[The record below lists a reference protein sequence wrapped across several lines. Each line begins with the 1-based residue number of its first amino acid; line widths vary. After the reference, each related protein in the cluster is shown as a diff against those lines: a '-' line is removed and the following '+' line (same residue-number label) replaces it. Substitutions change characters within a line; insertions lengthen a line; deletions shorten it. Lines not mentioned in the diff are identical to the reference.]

1 MNTFG
6 TVISSSM
13 IQNMLETDANEA
25 FDLISFNLLFHVF
38 LVGMIPSYMVSL
50 VSLNNLS
57 VKNEIKSKFYVLFAL
72 LIVTSSSIYITLKD
86 VSFIGRE
93 YRNLRYY
100 INPIFPISSVYKTF
114 KSNTILNNGPL
125 KKLYSDSY
133 IIENSNISEKHTV
146 LVIVVGETARASNFN
161 INGYARQTTPLLNSL
176 DIINYPKTSSCG
188 TATAES
194 LPCMFS
200 DITHSNFDI
209 KKIRSREN
217 LLDALTYADINVLW
231 KDNNSGCK
239 GVCARS
245 ETEVMHLINDPALC
259 KDNECHDEILLKNL
273 SAYIRKT
280 DKDTVIVL
288 HQLGSHGPAYYKR
301 TPEKYA
307 KFQPTCKSKAL
318 QECTN
323 DEIKNSYDNTIYYT
337 DYLLSRLI
345 NTLKTNSN
353 IADTAMIYMSDHG
366 ESLGESGIYLHGLPY
381 FMAPKEQ
388 TNIPFIVWLSD
399 NTKSNKS
406 IDYACLEKQSQKP
419 HSHDNLIHSVLGL
432 MNIQTHM
439 YNQDLDIFSSCRA
452 KKSNIA
458 SNKSNAIFIDKS

>member
-1 MNTFG
+1 
-6 TVISSSM
+6 M
-13 IQNMLETDANEA
+13 IQNMLETDINEA
-25 FDLISFNLLFHVF
+25 LDLISFNLFVHIF
-38 LVGMIPSYMVSL
+38 LIGVIPSYIASL
-50 VSLNNLS
+50 VSLKNKS
-57 VKNEIKSKFYVLFAL
+57 IKNEIKSKFYVLFAL
-72 LIVTSSSIYITLKD
+72 SIVTSSSIYITLKD

-93 YRNLRYY
+93 YRDFRYY
-100 INPIFPISSVYKTF
+100 INPVFPLNSVYKTLQL
-114 KSNTILNNGPL
+114 NTTRNNAPL
-125 KKLYSDSY
+125 KELYSDSY
-133 IIENSNISEKHTV
+133 VVENSKKSEKHTV

-161 INGYARQTTPLLNSL
+161 INGYTRQTTPLLNSL
-176 DIINYPKTSSCG
+176 NIINYPKTSSCG

-200 DITHSNFDI
+200 DITHKNFDI

-217 LLDALTYADINVLW
+217 LLDALNYADINVLW

-245 ETEVMHLINDPALC
+245 ETEIMHLINDPALC

-273 SAYIRKT
+273 STYIKKT
-280 DKDTVIVL
+280 TRDTVLVL

-307 KFQPTCKSKAL
+307 KFQPICNSKSL
-318 QECTN
+318 QDCTN
-323 DEIKNSYDNTIYYT
+323 NEIKNSYDNTIYYT

-345 NTLKTNSN
+345 NTLKTNSS
-353 IADTAMIYMSDHG
+353 IVDTAMIYMSDHG

-399 NTKSNKS
+399 DLKNDES
-406 IDYACLEKQSQKP
+406 IDYACLEKQSSEP

-432 MNIQTHM
+432 MNVRTHM
-439 YNQDLDIFSSCRA
+439 YNQNLDIFSACRT
-452 KKSNIA
+452 KKSKIA
-458 SNKSNAIFIDKS
+458 SN